1 MEMKRE
7 IAERFCDICG
17 EPADM
22 RGFIVAHAG
31 GEVIYESNVIG
42 DYCQEHAETLLLS
55 AVRNCGIAER
65 YDRFDTAEE
74 REAQKVV
81 ERALIGDEYA
91 SSVQRCQQLEQV
103 ARDMYRYMDGVL
115 NQNWACALPTDT
127 DNFRDRL
134 GALGVSLDD

>member
-1 MEMKRE
+1 MEKTRE
-7 IAERFCDICG
+7 ITESFCDICG
-17 EPADM
+17 EPADI

-42 DYCQEHAETLLLS
+42 DYCPEHSEALLLS

-65 YDRFDTAEE
+65 YDRFGTDAEK
-74 REAQKVV
+74 EAQKAV

-103 ARDMYRYMDGVL
+103 TRDMYRFIDGVL

-127 DNFRDRL
+127 DNFRDQL
-134 GALGVSLDD
+134 ETLGVGLDD